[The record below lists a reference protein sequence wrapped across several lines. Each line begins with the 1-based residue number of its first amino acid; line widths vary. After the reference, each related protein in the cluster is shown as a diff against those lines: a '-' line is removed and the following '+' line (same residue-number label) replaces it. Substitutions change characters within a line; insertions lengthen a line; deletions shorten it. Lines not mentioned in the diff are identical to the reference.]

1 MLTSQ
6 ELIFKGSFVEVKR
19 VESELISNRI
29 NPIIINKKQSAILSG
44 FGYNPNDQILIYVFS
59 DQLELAK
66 QIIKDLAI

>member
-1 MLTSQ
+1 MTSQ
-6 ELIFKGSFVEVKR
+6 ELIFKGSFVEAKR
-19 VESELISNRI
+19 VESELISNGI

>member
-1 MLTSQ
+1 MVTSQ
-6 ELIFKGSFVEVKR
+6 ELVFKGYFVEVKR
-19 VESELISNRI
+19 VESELISNGI

>member
-1 MLTSQ
+1 MVTSQ

-19 VESELISNRI
+19 VESELISNGI

-44 FGYNPNDQILIYVFS
+44 FGYNPNDQILIYVFR
-59 DQLELAK
+59 DQLELSK

>member
-1 MLTSQ
+1 MISQ
-6 ELIFKGSFVEVKR
+6 ELIFKGSFVEVNR
-19 VESELISNRI
+19 VESELISNGI

-44 FGYNPNDQILIYVFS
+44 FGYNLNDQILIYVFS

>member
-1 MLTSQ
+1 MTSQ
-6 ELIFKGSFVEVKR
+6 ELIFKGSFFEVKR
-19 VESELISNRI
+19 VESELISNGI

-44 FGYNPNDQILIYVFS
+44 FGYDPNDQILIYVFS

>member
-1 MLTSQ
+1 MVTSQ

-19 VESELISNRI
+19 VESELISNGI

-44 FGYNPNDQILIYVFS
+44 FGYNPNDQILIYVFT

>member
-1 MLTSQ
+1 MVTSQ

-19 VESELISNRI
+19 IESELISNGI

>member
-1 MLTSQ
+1 MISQ
-6 ELIFKGSFVEVKR
+6 ELIFKGSIVEVNR
-19 VESELISNRI
+19 VESELISNGI
-29 NPIIINKKQSAILSG
+29 SPIIINKKESAILSG

>member
-1 MLTSQ
+1 MVTSQ

-19 VESELISNRI
+19 VESELVSNGI

>member
-1 MLTSQ
+1 MVTSQ
-6 ELIFKGSFVEVKR
+6 ELVFKGSFVEVKR
-19 VESELISNRI
+19 VEYELISNGI

>member
-1 MLTSQ
+1 MTSQ

-19 VESELISNRI
+19 VESELISNGI

-44 FGYNPNDQILIYVFS
+44 FGYNPNDQILIYVFT

>member
-1 MLTSQ
+1 MVTSQ
-6 ELIFKGSFVEVKR
+6 ELVFKGSFVEFKR
-19 VESELISNRI
+19 VESELISNGI

>member
-1 MLTSQ
+1 MVTTQ

-19 VESELISNRI
+19 VESELVSNGI

>member
-1 MLTSQ
+1 MVISQ

-19 VESELISNRI
+19 VEYELISNGI
-29 NPIIINKKQSAILSG
+29 NPIVINKKESAILSG
-44 FGYNPNDQILIYVFS
+44 FGYNPNDQILIYVLS

>member
-1 MLTSQ
+1 MVTSQ

-19 VESELISNRI
+19 VESELISNWI

-59 DQLELAK
+59 DQLELSK

>member
-1 MLTSQ
+1 MVTSQ
-6 ELIFKGSFVEVKR
+6 ELGFKGSFVEVKR
-19 VESELISNRI
+19 VESELISNGI

>member
-1 MLTSQ
+1 MVTSQ

-19 VESELISNRI
+19 VESELVSNGI
-29 NPIIINKKQSAILSG
+29 NPIIINRKQSAILSG

>member
-1 MLTSQ
+1 MVTTQ

-19 VESELISNRI
+19 VESELISNGI

>member
-1 MLTSQ
+1 MVTSQ
-6 ELIFKGSFVEVKR
+6 ELVFKGSFVEVKR
-19 VESELISNRI
+19 VESELISNGI
-29 NPIIINKKQSAILSG
+29 NPIIINKKESAILSG

>member
-1 MLTSQ
+1 MVTSQ
-6 ELIFKGSFVEVKR
+6 ELVFKGSFVEVKR

>member
-1 MLTSQ
+1 MTSQ

-19 VESELISNRI
+19 VESELISNGI

-59 DQLELAK
+59 DQLEFAK

>member
-1 MLTSQ
+1 MVTSQ

-19 VESELISNRI
+19 VESELISNGI
-29 NPIIINKKQSAILSG
+29 NPIIINKKESAILSG

>member
-1 MLTSQ
+1 MMTSQ

-19 VESELISNRI
+19 VESELISNGI

-44 FGYNPNDQILIYVFS
+44 FGYNPNDQILIYVFT

>member
-1 MLTSQ
+1 MVTSQ
-6 ELIFKGSFVEVKR
+6 ELVFKGSFVEVKR
-19 VESELISNRI
+19 VESELISNGI

-66 QIIKDLAI
+66 QIINDLAI

>member
-1 MLTSQ
+1 MLASQ

-19 VESELISNRI
+19 VESELISNGI

>member
-1 MLTSQ
+1 MTSQ

-19 VESELISNRI
+19 VESELISNGI

-66 QIIKDLAI
+66 QIMKDLAI

>member
-1 MLTSQ
+1 MTSQ

>member
-1 MLTSQ
+1 VTSQ

-19 VESELISNRI
+19 VESELISNGI

-59 DQLELAK
+59 DQLEFAK

>member
-1 MLTSQ
+1 MVTSQ
-6 ELIFKGSFVEVKR
+6 ELIFKGSFVEIKR
-19 VESELISNRI
+19 VESELISNGI